1 MSPAAGNVAP
11 LPLTVLV
18 AGGIGLLAAGA
29 GLAWWIARRKAAAS
43 LPARLRRVADDVLEG
58 VLVPNADAGQI
69 HVAFAVLTRAGLV
82 VVDVR
87 DVAGN
92 VFGSE
97 GMHEWTVLDRS
108 RRHTFANPLPPL
120 YDRVAAVRR
129 IVPDLPVRGVVA
141 FTHRASFAKGFP
153 PNVVLV
159 ETLLAEVAAASESA
173 DGPPAD
179 VLQAGWAALRDAVA
193 RG

>member
-1 MSPAAGNVAP
+1 VN
-11 LPLTVLV
+11 LPVLV
-18 AGGIGLLAAGA
+18 AGGLGLLAAAA
-29 GLAWWIARRKAAAS
+29 GIAWWLARRRAAAS
-43 LPARLRRVADDVLEG
+43 LPARLRKAADDVLEG

-69 HVAFAVLTRAGLV
+69 HLEFALLTRAGLV

-87 DVAGN
+87 DVSGN

-97 GMHEWTVLDRS
+97 TMQEWTVLDRS
-108 RRHTFANPLPPL
+108 RRFTFANPLPPL

-141 FTHRASFAKGFP
+141 FTAQAAFTKGFP

-159 ETLLAEVAAASESA
+159 DSLLAEIAAARASP
-173 DGPPAD
+173 DGPAAD
-179 VLQAGWAALRDAVA
+179 ALQAGWAALRAA
-193 RG
+193 AASG